1 MPAFAT
7 FYYHRVLLL
16 LVLLGS
22 ALAGRGQQAPLV
34 ISGDFR
40 QISFEQFV
48 RRIEATTPYRFYY
61 KPGTVDSVVVNAQ
74 VASQPL
80 AQVLQLVLRPTK
92 LQFGIDAANRVYIT
106 AGPAIEGQLPTDFFQ
121 VPRPGATP
129 SLSSAQVA
137 TSSPAKRRLVG
148 TSEFKVYDIG
158 PRQELEL
165 GAKATLAGHVRE
177 AKSGEPVVGAAVY
190 IEEPAIGATTDQ
202 FGSYALTLPVG
213 RHNLFIRA
221 LGIKLARRQIMLY
234 ADGRLDIEAQE
245 DVTTLKEVVVEGE
258 KTRNVTGLRMGVE
271 KLDIKTIKVIPTA
284 FGEADILRVV
294 LMLPG
299 VKSIGEGNTG
309 MSVRGGGTDQNL
321 VVFNDAVIYNPSHLF
336 GFFSAFNP
344 DVLKSVELYKSSVP
358 ARFGGRLSSVLDI
371 STREGNKKKF
381 AGTGGVGLL
390 TSRLTLEGP
399 LVKDKGSFIIG
410 GRTSYSDWLLHQV
423 PDASLRNSSAAF
435 YDVSAHFSYDLNDR
449 NSVYATG
456 YYSHDQFRLASD
468 TTYRYASIAAS
479 AKWKHNFSN
488 KLYGVLTGAY
498 SQYDYGLASNR
509 NPTTASDFSYRLAQ
523 KSAQLDLSYYH
534 NSKHTLDFGVSSI
547 IYDTAPG
554 SLMPGGSAS
563 LIVPDKLQ
571 PEKALESA
579 LYVADRFDVTNRLS
593 LYAGLRY
600 SLFNAL
606 GPRLLNQ
613 YLPGASKTENTI
625 TGTTSYG
632 NGQVLAT
639 YQGPEGRLSAK
650 YMLTDNSSVKAS
662 YNRMRQYIH
671 QLSNSTTVSPTDSWK
686 LSDPNIRPQV
696 GDQVSLGYYRNFK
709 NNTIETSVEA
719 YYKVMHDFLDYKS
732 GASLFLNHHIETD
745 VVNAEGHAYGIE
757 FLVRKTTGK
766 LNGWLSYTYSRSLA
780 RVNTGTE
787 VVNGGNYYP
796 SNYDKPNDVTLVGN
810 YRFSQRFSV
819 SLNFNYSTGRPIT
832 LPLAKYYID
841 NTLRVYYSDRNAYRV
856 PDYYRADLAINIEG
870 NHKVKKLTHNSW
882 TLAIYNLTGRQNPYS
897 VYFQSKNGQVNGYQ
911 LSIFARPIPSLTYN
925 FHF

>member
-1 MPAFAT
+1 MASSAT
-7 FYYHRVLLL
+7 FYCCRFL
-16 LVLLGS
+16 LVLALLGN
-22 ALAGRGQQAPLV
+22 ALASRGQQAPPG

-40 QISFEQFV
+40 QVSFEQFV
-48 RRIEATTPYRFYY
+48 RQVESTTPYRFYY
-61 KPGTVDSVVVNAQ
+61 KPGTVDSLTVNVQ

-80 AQVLQLVLRPTK
+80 AQVLQQVLRPTK
-92 LQFGIDAANRVYIT
+92 LQVGIDAANRVFIT
-106 AGPAIEGQLPTDFFQ
+106 AGPAIQTQLPADFFQ
-121 VPRPGATP
+121 VPRPGAVP
-129 SLSSAQVA
+129 SGPALARA
-137 TSSPAKRRLVG
+137 SSPAQRRPVG
-148 TSEFKVYDIG
+148 TSEFKVYDMG
-158 PRQELEL
+158 PRQELRP

-190 IEEPAIGATTDQ
+190 IDEPAIGATTDQ
-202 FGSYALTLPVG
+202 FGAYALTLPVG
-213 RHNLFIRA
+213 RHNLFVRG
-221 LGIKLARRQIMLY
+221 LGIKLTKRQLMLY

-258 KTRNVTGLRMGVE
+258 KTRNVMGLRMGVE

-321 VVFNDAVIYNPSHLF
+321 VLFNDATIYNPSHLF
-336 GFFSAFNP
+336 GFFSTFNP

-358 ARFGGRLSSVLDI
+358 ARFGGRLASVLDI
-371 STREGNKKKF
+371 STREGNNKKF
-381 AGTGGVGLL
+381 TGTGGVGLL

-399 LVKDKGSFIIG
+399 LVKEKGSFIIG
-410 GRTSYSDWLLHQV
+410 GRTSYSDWLLHQL
-423 PDASLRNSSAAF
+423 PDASLRNSSASF
-435 YDVSAHFSYDLNDR
+435 YDLSAHFSYNLNDQ

-498 SQYDYGLASNR
+498 SQYDYGLASTR
-509 NPTTASDFSYRLAQ
+509 NPSTASDFAYRLAQ
-523 KSAQLDLSYYH
+523 KSAQLDFSYYY
-534 NSKHTLDFGVSSI
+534 NPRHTLDFGVSSI
-547 IYDTAPG
+547 LYDIAPG
-554 SLMPGGSAS
+554 SLVPVGSGSLVMPDA
-563 LIVPDKLQ
+563 LQ
-571 PEKALESA
+571 SEKALESA
-579 LYVADRFDVTNRLS
+579 LYVADRFDVSPRLS
-593 LYAGLRY
+593 FYAGLRY

-613 YLPGASKTENTI
+613 YLPGASKTENTV
-625 TGTTSYG
+625 TGTASYG
-632 NGQVLAT
+632 SGQVLAT

-650 YMLTDNSSVKAS
+650 YMLTDNTSLKAS

-671 QLSNSTTVSPTDSWK
+671 QLSNTTTVSPTDSWK

-696 GDQVSLGYYRNFK
+696 GDQVSLGYYRNFRS
-709 NNTIETSVEA
+709 NTIETSVEA

-732 GASLFLNHHIETD
+732 GATLFLNHHIETD
-745 VVNAEGHAYGIE
+745 VVNAEGRAYGVE
-757 FLVRKTTGK
+757 FLLRKSTGK

-796 SNYDKPNDVTLVGN
+796 SNYDKPHDVTLVSN
-810 YRFSQRFSV
+810 YRLSQRLSISF
-819 SLNFNYSTGRPIT
+819 NFNYSTGRPIT

-841 NTLRVYYSDRNAYRV
+841 NTLRVFYSDRNAYRV
-856 PDYYRADLAINIEG
+856 PDYYRADLAINVEG
-870 NHKVKKLTHNSW
+870 NHKVKKLAHSSW

-911 LSIFARPIPSLTYN
+911 LAIFARPIPSLTYN
-925 FHF
+925 FRF